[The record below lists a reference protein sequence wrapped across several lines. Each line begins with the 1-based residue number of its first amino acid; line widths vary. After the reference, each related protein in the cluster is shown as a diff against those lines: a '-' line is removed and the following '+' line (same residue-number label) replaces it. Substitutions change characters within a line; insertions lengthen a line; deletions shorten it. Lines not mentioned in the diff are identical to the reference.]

1 MDSARSD
8 ALFETQRHGGTERE
22 EEGKGRVGVGVQL
35 WRGILIPRARPIENY
50 WWVGAYPHAAWRA
63 GTPPHDKATLR

>member
-1 MDSARSD
+1 MDGARSD
-8 ALFETQRHGGTERE
+8 ALFLKHRHGGTERE